1 MLAVAH
7 AREVCV
13 IAKTSAPVRSANR
26 RGEALVGNGR
36 VLAAVPAGGVDG
48 SNLDGAE
55 GRRLRRNDRRRLRV
69 LVADH
74 EEIVHL
80 GFRLLLAEQP
90 WVERCLVATRADD
103 ARALARRYDPHVALV
118 ELMLGAESGVQ
129 LCEGL
134 QSDCPGIR
142 VLLLTAET
150 TVSPQMARGAGAVGV
165 VAKAWL
171 AHDLATAVRM
181 VGMGMTLFTDHVHP
195 DTRLS
200 PRERDVIRMIAGGAT
215 NREIAARLYLSPNTV
230 KQHASALYR
239 KLEARNRAEAV
250 QRAQRLGLIA

>member
-1 MLAVAH
+1 MSTKPVA
-7 AREVCV
+7 
-13 IAKTSAPVRSANR
+13 
-26 RGEALVGNGR
+26 ALVGDGR
-36 VLAAVPAGGVDG
+36 VLAAVPGIAGRFD
-48 SNLDGAE
+48 LDRA
-55 GRRLRRNDRRRLRV
+55 RARHLRVNGRRRLRV

-74 EEIVHL
+74 EEIVHW

-90 WVERCLVATRADD
+90 WVERCLVASAADE
-103 ARALARRYDPHVALV
+103 ARALARRYEPHVALV
-118 ELMLGAESGVQ
+118 ELTLGPESGVQ

-134 QSDCPGIR
+134 QLDSPGIR
-142 VLLLTAET
+142 VLLLAGDT
-150 TVSPQMARGAGAVGV
+150 TVSPQMARVAGAVGV
-165 VAKAWL
+165 VAKAWA

-195 DTRLS
+195 ETRLS
-200 PRERDVIRMIAGGAT
+200 PRERDVIGMIAAGAT

-239 KLEARNRAEAV
+239 KLDARNRAEAV